1 MGLFKKLF
9 SILQGDSEEKDIENL
24 SGTSNSQETNCCEEK
39 KHQAEKKVKK
49 EVSKTSQEP
58 IREQKEFYTNEIENN
73 DKESV
78 NLEELS
84 LEELE
89 EMQKKLE
96 VDGKKAR
103 RRGDKKAEEKLH
115 SEWQNVRYTIWKR
128 QSEKKAEKGAV
139 EKSQKSNSQQP
150 NSHSTQIEDSDK
162 KKVNLEELSLEE
174 LEKMQ
179 EKLFVD
185 IQKARLREDKEAEKE
200 MYSEW
205 RKVRSAVWIKERE
218 KKAKEET
225 VAKAKAEEVA
235 AKEKAEEV
243 AAKEKAEE
251 EAAAKEK
258 AEEEAANPTLVDS
271 KFANQLTDGGKKKNV
286 ILPAS
291 VCEIAQW
298 AFEGNKTLERID
310 MTSCNKLTIIGERA
324 FSGCENLTNIIFPE
338 NIEEIG
344 EEAFYECKALASVD
358 LSNCKRLNK
367 IGKNTFSG
375 CENLTNIIFPE
386 NIEEIGV
393 LAFSNC
399 EALASVD
406 LSNCKK
412 LDKIGESAF
421 NWCPS
426 LEEVLLPES
435 LSSIGMS
442 AFCSCKIRNIDFS
455 ACKLLT
461 KFPANLFN
469 DCKSLEEV
477 VWPPH
482 LKEIGDI
489 AFSCCESLRRVELPD
504 SVEVLGEDIFKWC
517 KLKSLS
523 LPKDIKKLPTLIGLS
538 GEIKSLDMSRCKKLK
553 VLTAPITCSSKTIV
567 FPVGVEE
574 IETAV
579 FKYNKPGQFES
590 IFLPPTIKEVELNYS
605 ADDANVYCYAP
616 ELENVK
622 DIIEKCAC
630 LLVLPQYYDSYLD
643 QAVAEGAEGYL
654 DKIPEDKFYFYDE

>member
-9 SILQGDSEEKDIENL
+9 SILQGDSQEKDIENL
-24 SGTSNSQETNCCEEK
+24 SGTSNSQVTNCSEEK
-39 KHQAEKKVKK
+39 ENQAKKKVKK

-58 IREQKEFYTNEIENN
+58 IREQKEFYTNEIENS

-96 VDGKKAR
+96 VDGKEAR

-139 EKSQKSNSQQP
+139 EKSQKTNSQQP

-162 KKVNLEELSLEE
+162 KEVNLEELSLEE

-225 VAKAKAEEVA
+225 VAKAKAEEEA
-235 AKEKAEEV
+235 

-258 AEEEAANPTLVDS
+258 AEEEAVNPTLVDS
-271 KFANQLTDGGKKKNV
+271 EIANQLTDGGKNKNV

-291 VCEIAQW
+291 VCEIAQN
-298 AFEGNKTLERID
+298 AFYDNKTLERID
-310 MTSCNKLTIIGERA
+310 MTSCNKLTIIGEFA
-324 FSGCENLTNIIFPE
+324 FAGCENLTNIIFPE
-338 NIEEIG
+338 NIEEIR
-344 EEAFYECKALASVD
+344 E
-358 LSNCKRLNK
+358 
-367 IGKNTFSG
+367 T
-375 CENLTNIIFPE
+375 
-386 NIEEIGV
+386 
-393 LAFSNC
+393 AFSNC

-435 LSSIGMS
+435 LSSIGKS
-442 AFCSCKIRNIDFS
+442 AFCGCKIRNIDFS
-455 ACKLLT
+455 ACKLLS
-461 KFPANLFN
+461 KFPDSLFN
-469 DCKSLEEV
+469 MCKSLEEV

-482 LKEIGDI
+482 LKEIGDV
-489 AFSCCESLRRVELPD
+489 AFSDCESLRRVELPD
-504 SVEVLGEDIFKWC
+504 SVEVLGEQIFSGC

-523 LPKDIKKLPTLIGLS
+523 LPKNIKKLPVLTVAVRA
-538 GEIKSLDMSRCKKLK
+538 EAQIKSLDMSRCKKLK

-574 IETAV
+574 IEADV
-579 FKYNKPGQFES
+579 FKYNFKHGQFES
-590 IFLPPTIKEVELNYS
+590 IFLPPTIKEVELNNS
-605 ADDANVYCYAP
+605 ADDANVYCYAR

-630 LLVLPQYYDSYLD
+630 LLVLPQYYDSYYD
-643 QAVAEGAEGYL
+643 QAVAEGAEGCL
-654 DKIPEDKFYFYDE
+654 DKIPEDKLYFYDE

>member
-24 SGTSNSQETNCCEEK
+24 SGTSNSQETNCSEEK
-39 KHQAEKKVKK
+39 KHQAKSKVKK

-58 IREQKEFYTNEIENN
+58 IREQKDFYTNEIENS

-96 VDGKKAR
+96 VDGKEAR

-139 EKSQKSNSQQP
+139 EKSQKTNSQQP

-162 KKVNLEELSLEE
+162 KEVNLEELSLEE

-225 VAKAKAEEVA
+225 VAKAKAEEA
-235 AKEKAEEV
+235 

-258 AEEEAANPTLVDS
+258 AEEEAAAKEKAEEEAVNPTLVDS
-271 KFANQLTDGGKKKNV
+271 EIANQLTDGGKNKNV

-291 VCEIAQW
+291 VCEIAPN
-298 AFEGNKTLERID
+298 AFYDNKTLERID
-310 MTSCNKLTIIGERA
+310 MTSCNKLTIIGELA
-324 FSGCENLTNIIFPE
+324 FAGCENLTNIIFPE

-344 EEAFYECKALASVD
+344 
-358 LSNCKRLNK
+358 
-367 IGKNTFSG
+367 GT
-375 CENLTNIIFPE
+375 
-386 NIEEIGV
+386 
-393 LAFSNC
+393 AFSNC

-435 LSSIGMS
+435 LSSIGKS
-442 AFCSCKIRNIDFS
+442 AFCGCKIRNIDFS
-455 ACKLLT
+455 ACKLLS
-461 KFPANLFN
+461 KFPDSLFN
-469 DCKSLEEV
+469 MCKSLEEV

-482 LKEIGDI
+482 LKEIGDV
-489 AFSCCESLRRVELPD
+489 AFSDCESLRRVELPD
-504 SVEVLGEDIFKWC
+504 SVEVLGEQVFSGC

-523 LPKDIKKLPTLIGLS
+523 LPKNIKKLPVLTVALRA
-538 GEIKSLDMSRCKKLK
+538 EAQIKSLDMSRCKNLK

-567 FPVGVEE
+567 FPIGVEE

-590 IFLPPTIKEVELNYS
+590 IFLPPTIKEVELNNS

-630 LLVLPQYYDSYLD
+630 LLVLPQYYDCYYD
-643 QAVAEGAEGYL
+643 QAVAEGAEGCL
-654 DKIPEDKFYFYDE
+654 DKIPEDKLYFYDE

>member
-89 EMQKKLE
+89 
-96 VDGKKAR
+96 
-103 RRGDKKAEEKLH
+103 
-115 SEWQNVRYTIWKR
+115 
-128 QSEKKAEKGAV
+128 
-139 EKSQKSNSQQP
+139 
-150 NSHSTQIEDSDK
+150 
-162 KKVNLEELSLEE
+162 
-174 LEKMQ
+174 KMQ

-225 VAKAKAEEVA
+225 VAKAKAEEV
-235 AKEKAEEV
+235 
-243 AAKEKAEE
+243 
-251 EAAAKEK
+251 AAKEK

>member
-24 SGTSNSQETNCCEEK
+24 SGTSNSQETNCSEEK
-39 KHQAEKKVKK
+39 KHQAKSKVKK

-58 IREQKEFYTNEIENN
+58 IREQKEFYTNEIENS

-89 EMQKKLE
+89 E
-96 VDGKKAR
+96 
-103 RRGDKKAEEKLH
+103 
-115 SEWQNVRYTIWKR
+115 
-128 QSEKKAEKGAV
+128 
-139 EKSQKSNSQQP
+139 
-150 NSHSTQIEDSDK
+150 
-162 KKVNLEELSLEE
+162 
-174 LEKMQ
+174 MQ

-225 VAKAKAEEVA
+225 VAKAKAEE
-235 AKEKAEEV
+235 
-243 AAKEKAEE
+243 
-251 EAAAKEK
+251 AAAKEK
-258 AEEEAANPTLVDS
+258 AEEEAVNPTLVDS
-271 KFANQLTDGGKKKNV
+271 EIANQLTDGGKNKNV

-291 VCEIAQW
+291 VCEIAPN
-298 AFEGNKTLERID
+298 AFYDNKTLERID
-310 MTSCNKLTIIGERA
+310 MTSCNKLTIIGELA
-324 FSGCENLTNIIFPE
+324 FAGCENLTNIIFPE

-344 EEAFYECKALASVD
+344 
-358 LSNCKRLNK
+358 
-367 IGKNTFSG
+367 GT
-375 CENLTNIIFPE
+375 
-386 NIEEIGV
+386 
-393 LAFSNC
+393 AFSNC

-435 LSSIGMS
+435 LSSIGKS
-442 AFCSCKIRNIDFS
+442 AFCGCKIRNIDFS
-455 ACKLLT
+455 ACKLLS
-461 KFPANLFN
+461 KFPDSLFN
-469 DCKSLEEV
+469 MCKSLEEV

-482 LKEIGDI
+482 LKEIGDV
-489 AFSCCESLRRVELPD
+489 AFSDCESLRRVELPD
-504 SVEVLGEDIFKWC
+504 SVEVLGEQVFSGC

-523 LPKDIKKLPTLIGLS
+523 LPKNIKKLPVLTVALRA
-538 GEIKSLDMSRCKKLK
+538 EAQIKSLDMSRCKNLK

-567 FPVGVEE
+567 FPIGVEE

-590 IFLPPTIKEVELNYS
+590 IFLPPTIKEVELNNS

-630 LLVLPQYYDSYLD
+630 LLVLPQYYDCYYD
-643 QAVAEGAEGYL
+643 QAVAEGAEGCL
-654 DKIPEDKFYFYDE
+654 DKIPEDKLYFYDE

>member
-24 SGTSNSQETNCCEEK
+24 SGTSNSQVTNCSEEK
-39 KHQAEKKVKK
+39 ENQAKKKVKK

-58 IREQKEFYTNEIENN
+58 IREQKEFYTNEIENS

-96 VDGKKAR
+96 VDGKEAR

-139 EKSQKSNSQQP
+139 EKSQKTNSQQP

-162 KKVNLEELSLEE
+162 KEVNLEELSLEE

-218 KKAKEET
+218 
-225 VAKAKAEEVA
+225 
-235 AKEKAEEV
+235 
-243 AAKEKAEE
+243 EKAEE

-258 AEEEAANPTLVDS
+258 AEEEAVNPTLVDS
-271 KFANQLTDGGKKKNV
+271 EIANQLTDGGKNKNV

-291 VCEIAQW
+291 VCEIAQN
-298 AFEGNKTLERID
+298 AFYDNKTLVRID
-310 MTSCNKLTIIGERA
+310 MTSCNKLTIIGELA
-324 FSGCENLTNIIFPE
+324 FAGCENLTNIIFPE

-344 EEAFYECKALASVD
+344 
-358 LSNCKRLNK
+358 
-367 IGKNTFSG
+367 GT
-375 CENLTNIIFPE
+375 
-386 NIEEIGV
+386 
-393 LAFSNC
+393 AFSNC

-435 LSSIGMS
+435 LSSIGKS
-442 AFCSCKIRNIDFS
+442 AFCGCKIRNIDFS
-455 ACKLLT
+455 ACKLLS
-461 KFPANLFN
+461 KFPDSLFN
-469 DCKSLEEV
+469 MCKSLEEV

-482 LKEIGDI
+482 LKEIGDV
-489 AFSCCESLRRVELPD
+489 AFSDCESLRRVELPD
-504 SVEVLGEDIFKWC
+504 SVEVLGEQVFSGC

-523 LPKDIKKLPTLIGLS
+523 LPKNIKKLPVLTVALRA
-538 GEIKSLDMSRCKKLK
+538 EAQIKSLDMSRCKNLK

-567 FPVGVEE
+567 FPIGVEE

-590 IFLPPTIKEVELNYS
+590 IFLPPTIKEVELNNS
-605 ADDANVYCYAP
+605 ADDANVYCYAR

-630 LLVLPQYYDSYLD
+630 LLVLPQYYDSYYD
-643 QAVAEGAEGYL
+643 QAVAEGAEGCL
-654 DKIPEDKFYFYDE
+654 DKIPEDKLYFYDE

>member
-9 SILQGDSEEKDIENL
+9 SILQGDSQEKDIENL
-24 SGTSNSQETNCCEEK
+24 SGTSNSQETNCSEEK
-39 KHQAEKKVKK
+39 KHQAKSKVKK

-58 IREQKEFYTNEIENN
+58 IREQKEFYTNEIENS

-96 VDGKKAR
+96 VDGKEAR

-139 EKSQKSNSQQP
+139 EKSQKTNSQQP

-162 KKVNLEELSLEE
+162 KEVNLEELSLEE

-225 VAKAKAEEVA
+225 VAK
-235 AKEKAEEV
+235 EKAEEA
-243 AAKEKAEE
+243 AAKAKAEE
-251 EAAAKEK
+251 EAAAKAK

-271 KFANQLTDGGKKKNV
+271 EIANQLTDGGKKKNV
-286 ILPAS
+286 ILPVS
-291 VCEIAQW
+291 VCEIARK
-298 AFEGNKTLERID
+298 AFYDNKTLERID
-310 MTSCNKLTIIGERA
+310 MTSCNKLTIIGEFA
-324 FSGCENLTNIIFPE
+324 FAGCENLTNIIFPE
-338 NIEEIG
+338 NIEEIR
-344 EEAFYECKALASVD
+344 E
-358 LSNCKRLNK
+358 
-367 IGKNTFSG
+367 T
-375 CENLTNIIFPE
+375 
-386 NIEEIGV
+386 
-393 LAFSNC
+393 AFSNC

-426 LEEVLLPES
+426 LEEILLPES
-435 LSSIGMS
+435 LSSIGKS
-442 AFCSCKIRNIDFS
+442 AFCGCKIRNIDFS
-455 ACKLLT
+455 ACKLLS
-461 KFPANLFN
+461 KFPDNLFN
-469 DCKSLEEV
+469 MCKSLEEV

-482 LKEIGDI
+482 LKEIGDV
-489 AFSCCESLRRVELPD
+489 AFSDCESLRRVELPD
-504 SVEVLGEDIFKWC
+504 SVEVLGEQIFSGC

-523 LPKDIKKLPTLIGLS
+523 LPKNIKKLPVLTVALRA
-538 GEIKSLDMSRCKKLK
+538 EAQIKSLDMSRCKKLN

-574 IETAV
+574 IEANV
-579 FKYNKPGQFES
+579 FKYNFKHGQFES
-590 IFLPPTIKEVELNYS
+590 IFLPPTIKEVELNNS
-605 ADDANVYCYAP
+605 ADEANVYCYAP

-630 LLVLPQYYDSYLD
+630 LLVLPQYYDSYYD

-654 DKIPEDKFYFYDE
+654 DKIPEDKLYFYDE

>member
-24 SGTSNSQETNCCEEK
+24 SGTSNSQVTNCSEEK
-39 KHQAEKKVKK
+39 ENQAKKKVKK

-58 IREQKEFYTNEIENN
+58 IREQKEFYTNEIENS

-96 VDGKKAR
+96 VDGKEAR

-139 EKSQKSNSQQP
+139 EKSQKTNSQQP

-162 KKVNLEELSLEE
+162 KEVNLEELSLEE

-225 VAKAKAEEVA
+225 VAKAKAEEEA
-235 AKEKAEEV
+235 

-258 AEEEAANPTLVDS
+258 AEEEAVNPTLVDS
-271 KFANQLTDGGKKKNV
+271 EIANQLTDGGKNKNV

-291 VCEIAQW
+291 VCEIAQN
-298 AFEGNKTLERID
+298 AFYDNKTLERID
-310 MTSCNKLTIIGERA
+310 MTSCNKLTIIGEFA
-324 FSGCENLTNIIFPE
+324 FAGCENLTNIIFPE
-338 NIEEIG
+338 NLEEIR
-344 EEAFYECKALASVD
+344 E
-358 LSNCKRLNK
+358 
-367 IGKNTFSG
+367 T
-375 CENLTNIIFPE
+375 
-386 NIEEIGV
+386 
-393 LAFSNC
+393 AFSNC

-435 LSSIGMS
+435 LSSIGKS
-442 AFCSCKIRNIDFS
+442 AFCGCKIRNIDFS
-455 ACKLLT
+455 ACKLLS
-461 KFPANLFN
+461 KFPDSLFN
-469 DCKSLEEV
+469 MCKSLEEV

-482 LKEIGDI
+482 LKEIGDV
-489 AFSCCESLRRVELPD
+489 AFSDCESLRRVELPD
-504 SVEVLGEDIFKWC
+504 SVEVLGEQVFSGC

-523 LPKDIKKLPTLIGLS
+523 LPKNIKKLPVLTVALRA
-538 GEIKSLDMSRCKKLK
+538 EAQIKSLDMSRCKNLK

-567 FPVGVEE
+567 FPIGVEE

-590 IFLPPTIKEVELNYS
+590 IFLPPTIKEVELNNS
-605 ADDANVYCYAP
+605 ADDANVYCYAR

-630 LLVLPQYYDSYLD
+630 LLVLPQYYDSYYD
-643 QAVAEGAEGYL
+643 QAVAEGAEGCL
-654 DKIPEDKFYFYDE
+654 DKIPEDKLYFYDE

>member
-24 SGTSNSQETNCCEEK
+24 SGTSNSQETNCSEEK
-39 KHQAEKKVKK
+39 KHQAKSKVKK

-58 IREQKEFYTNEIENN
+58 IREQKEFYTNEIENS

-96 VDGKKAR
+96 VDGKEAR

-139 EKSQKSNSQQP
+139 EKSQKTNSQQP

-162 KKVNLEELSLEE
+162 KEVNLEELSLEE

-185 IQKARLREDKEAEKE
+185 MQKARLREDKEAEKE

-225 VAKAKAEEVA
+225 VAK
-235 AKEKAEEV
+235 EKA
-243 AAKEKAEE
+243 E

-258 AEEEAANPTLVDS
+258 AEEEAAAKAKAEEEAAAKAKAEEEAANPTLVDS
-271 KFANQLTDGGKKKNV
+271 EIANQLTDGGKKKNV
-286 ILPAS
+286 ILPVS
-291 VCEIAQW
+291 VCEIAPN
-298 AFEGNKTLERID
+298 AFYDNKTLERID
-310 MTSCNKLTIIGERA
+310 MTSCNKLTIIGEFA
-324 FSGCENLTNIIFPE
+324 FAGCENLTNIIFPE
-338 NIEEIG
+338 NIEEIR
-344 EEAFYECKALASVD
+344 E
-358 LSNCKRLNK
+358 
-367 IGKNTFSG
+367 T
-375 CENLTNIIFPE
+375 
-386 NIEEIGV
+386 
-393 LAFSNC
+393 AFSNC

-426 LEEVLLPES
+426 LEEILLPES
-435 LSSIGMS
+435 LSSIGKS
-442 AFCSCKIRNIDFS
+442 AFCGCKIRNIDFS
-455 ACKLLT
+455 ACKLLS
-461 KFPANLFN
+461 KFPDNLFN
-469 DCKSLEEV
+469 MCKSLEEV

-482 LKEIGDI
+482 LKEIGDV
-489 AFSCCESLRRVELPD
+489 AFSDCESLRRVELPD
-504 SVEVLGEDIFKWC
+504 SVEVLGEQIFSGC

-523 LPKDIKKLPTLIGLS
+523 LPKNIKKLPVLTVALRA
-538 GEIKSLDMSRCKKLK
+538 EAQIKSLDMSRCKKLK

-574 IETAV
+574 IEADV
-579 FKYNKPGQFES
+579 FKYNFKHGQFES
-590 IFLPPTIKEVELNYS
+590 IFLPPTIKEVELNNS
-605 ADDANVYCYAP
+605 ADEANVYCYAP

-630 LLVLPQYYDSYLD
+630 LLVLPQYYDSYYD

-654 DKIPEDKFYFYDE
+654 DKIPEDKLYFYDE

>member
-24 SGTSNSQETNCCEEK
+24 SGTSNSQVTNCSEEK
-39 KHQAEKKVKK
+39 ENQAKKKVKK

-58 IREQKEFYTNEIENN
+58 IREQKEFYTNEIENS

-96 VDGKKAR
+96 VDGKEAR

-139 EKSQKSNSQQP
+139 EKSQKTNSQQP
-150 NSHSTQIEDSDK
+150 NSHFTQIEDSDK
-162 KKVNLEELSLEE
+162 KEVNLEELSLEE

-225 VAKAKAEEVA
+225 VAK
-235 AKEKAEEV
+235 
-243 AAKEKAEE
+243 EKAEE
-251 EAAAKEK
+251 EAAAKAK
-258 AEEEAANPTLVDS
+258 AEEEAVNPTLVDS
-271 KFANQLTDGGKKKNV
+271 EIANQLTDGGKNKNV

-291 VCEIAQW
+291 VCEIAQN
-298 AFEGNKTLERID
+298 AFYDNKTLERID
-310 MTSCNKLTIIGERA
+310 MTSCNKLTIIGEFA
-324 FSGCENLTNIIFPE
+324 FAGCENLTNIIFPE

-344 EEAFYECKALASVD
+344 
-358 LSNCKRLNK
+358 
-367 IGKNTFSG
+367 GT
-375 CENLTNIIFPE
+375 
-386 NIEEIGV
+386 
-393 LAFSNC
+393 AFSNC

-435 LSSIGMS
+435 LSSIGKS
-442 AFCSCKIRNIDFS
+442 AFCGCKIRNIDFS
-455 ACKLLT
+455 ACKLLS
-461 KFPANLFN
+461 KFPDSLFN
-469 DCKSLEEV
+469 MCKSLEEV

-482 LKEIGDI
+482 LKEIGDV
-489 AFSCCESLRRVELPD
+489 AFSDCESLRRVELPD
-504 SVEVLGEDIFKWC
+504 SVEVLGEQVFSGC

-523 LPKDIKKLPTLIGLS
+523 LPKNIKKLPVLTVALRA
-538 GEIKSLDMSRCKKLK
+538 EAQIKSLDMSRCKNLK

-567 FPVGVEE
+567 FPIGVEE

-590 IFLPPTIKEVELNYS
+590 IFLPPTIKEVELNNS
-605 ADDANVYCYAP
+605 ADDANVYCYAR

-630 LLVLPQYYDSYLD
+630 LLVLPQYYDSYYD
-643 QAVAEGAEGYL
+643 QAVAEGAEGCL
-654 DKIPEDKFYFYDE
+654 DKIPEDKLYFYDE

>member
-24 SGTSNSQETNCCEEK
+24 SGTSNSQVTNCSEEK
-39 KHQAEKKVKK
+39 ENQAKKKVKK

-58 IREQKEFYTNEIENN
+58 IREQKEFYTNEIENS

-96 VDGKKAR
+96 VDGKEAR

-139 EKSQKSNSQQP
+139 EKSQKTNSQQP

-162 KKVNLEELSLEE
+162 KEVNLEELSLEE

-225 VAKAKAEEVA
+225 VAKAKAEEEA
-235 AKEKAEEV
+235 

-258 AEEEAANPTLVDS
+258 AEEEAVNPTLVDS
-271 KFANQLTDGGKKKNV
+271 EIANQLTDGGKNKNV

-291 VCEIAQW
+291 VCEIAQN
-298 AFEGNKTLERID
+298 AFYDNKTLERID
-310 MTSCNKLTIIGERA
+310 MTSCNKLTIIGELA
-324 FSGCENLTNIIFPE
+324 FAGCENLTNIIFPE

-344 EEAFYECKALASVD
+344 
-358 LSNCKRLNK
+358 
-367 IGKNTFSG
+367 GT
-375 CENLTNIIFPE
+375 
-386 NIEEIGV
+386 
-393 LAFSNC
+393 AFSNC

-435 LSSIGMS
+435 LSSIGKS
-442 AFCSCKIRNIDFS
+442 AFCGCKIRNIDFS
-455 ACKLLT
+455 ACKLLS
-461 KFPANLFN
+461 KFPDSLFN
-469 DCKSLEEV
+469 MCKSLEEV

-482 LKEIGDI
+482 LKEIGDV
-489 AFSCCESLRRVELPD
+489 AFSDCESLRRVELPD
-504 SVEVLGEDIFKWC
+504 SVEVLGEQIFSGC

-523 LPKDIKKLPTLIGLS
+523 LPKNIKKLPVLTVALRA
-538 GEIKSLDMSRCKKLK
+538 EAQIKSLDMSRCKNLK

-567 FPVGVEE
+567 FPIGVEE

-590 IFLPPTIKEVELNYS
+590 IFLPPTIKEVELNNS
-605 ADDANVYCYAP
+605 ADDANVYCYAR

-630 LLVLPQYYDSYLD
+630 LLVLPQYYDSYYD
-643 QAVAEGAEGYL
+643 QAVAEGAEGCL
-654 DKIPEDKFYFYDE
+654 DKIPEDKLYFYDE

>member
-24 SGTSNSQETNCCEEK
+24 SGTSNSQVTNCSEEK
-39 KHQAEKKVKK
+39 ENQAKKKVKK

-58 IREQKEFYTNEIENN
+58 IREQKEFYTNEIENS

-96 VDGKKAR
+96 VDGKEAR

-139 EKSQKSNSQQP
+139 EKSQKTNSQQP

-162 KKVNLEELSLEE
+162 KEVNLEELSLEE

-218 KKAKEET
+218 
-225 VAKAKAEEVA
+225 
-235 AKEKAEEV
+235 
-243 AAKEKAEE
+243 EKAEE

-258 AEEEAANPTLVDS
+258 AEEEAVNPTLVDS
-271 KFANQLTDGGKKKNV
+271 EIANQLTDGGKNKNV

-291 VCEIAQW
+291 VCEIAQN
-298 AFEGNKTLERID
+298 AFYDNKTLERID
-310 MTSCNKLTIIGERA
+310 MTSCNKLTIIGELA
-324 FSGCENLTNIIFPE
+324 FAGCENLTNIIFPE

-344 EEAFYECKALASVD
+344 
-358 LSNCKRLNK
+358 
-367 IGKNTFSG
+367 GT
-375 CENLTNIIFPE
+375 
-386 NIEEIGV
+386 
-393 LAFSNC
+393 AFSNC

-435 LSSIGMS
+435 LSSIGKS
-442 AFCSCKIRNIDFS
+442 AFCGCKIRNIDFS
-455 ACKLLT
+455 ACKLLS
-461 KFPANLFN
+461 KFPDSLFN
-469 DCKSLEEV
+469 MCKSLEEV

-482 LKEIGDI
+482 LKEIGDV
-489 AFSCCESLRRVELPD
+489 AFSDCESLRRVELPD
-504 SVEVLGEDIFKWC
+504 SVEVLGEQVFSGC

-523 LPKDIKKLPTLIGLS
+523 LPKNIKKLPVLTVALRA
-538 GEIKSLDMSRCKKLK
+538 EAQIKSLDMSRCKNLK

-567 FPVGVEE
+567 FPIGVEE

-590 IFLPPTIKEVELNYS
+590 IFLPPTIKEVELNNS
-605 ADDANVYCYAP
+605 ADDANVYCYAR

-630 LLVLPQYYDSYLD
+630 LLVLPQYYDSYYD
-643 QAVAEGAEGYL
+643 QAVAEGAEGCL
-654 DKIPEDKFYFYDE
+654 DKIPEDKLYFYDE

>member
-24 SGTSNSQETNCCEEK
+24 SGTSNSQETNCSEEK
-39 KHQAEKKVKK
+39 KHQAKSKVKK

-58 IREQKEFYTNEIENN
+58 IREQKEFYTNEIENS

-96 VDGKKAR
+96 VDGKEAR
-103 RRGDKKAEEKLH
+103 RRGDKKAEEKMH

-139 EKSQKSNSQQP
+139 EKSQKTNSQQP

-162 KKVNLEELSLEE
+162 KEVNLEELSLEE

-225 VAKAKAEEVA
+225 VAKAKAEE
-235 AKEKAEEV
+235 
-243 AAKEKAEE
+243 
-251 EAAAKEK
+251 AAAKEK
-258 AEEEAANPTLVDS
+258 AEEEAVNPTLVDS
-271 KFANQLTDGGKKKNV
+271 EIANQLTDGGKNKNV

-291 VCEIAQW
+291 VCEIAPN
-298 AFEGNKTLERID
+298 AFYDNKTLERID
-310 MTSCNKLTIIGERA
+310 MTSCNKLTIIGELA
-324 FSGCENLTNIIFPE
+324 FAGCENLTNIIFPE

-344 EEAFYECKALASVD
+344 
-358 LSNCKRLNK
+358 
-367 IGKNTFSG
+367 GT
-375 CENLTNIIFPE
+375 
-386 NIEEIGV
+386 
-393 LAFSNC
+393 AFSNC

-435 LSSIGMS
+435 LSSIGKS
-442 AFCSCKIRNIDFS
+442 AFCGCKIRNIDFS
-455 ACKLLT
+455 ACKLLS
-461 KFPANLFN
+461 KFPDSLFN
-469 DCKSLEEV
+469 MCKSLEEV

-482 LKEIGDI
+482 LKEIGDV
-489 AFSCCESLRRVELPD
+489 AFSDCESLRRVELPD
-504 SVEVLGEDIFKWC
+504 SVEVLGEQVFSGC

-523 LPKDIKKLPTLIGLS
+523 LPKNIKKLPVLTVALRA
-538 GEIKSLDMSRCKKLK
+538 EAQIKSLDMSRCKNLK

-567 FPVGVEE
+567 FPIGVEE

-590 IFLPPTIKEVELNYS
+590 IFLPPTIKEVELNNS

-630 LLVLPQYYDSYLD
+630 LLVLPQYYDCYYD
-643 QAVAEGAEGYL
+643 QAVAEGAEGCL
-654 DKIPEDKFYFYDE
+654 DKIPEDKLYFYDE

>member
-9 SILQGDSEEKDIENL
+9 SILQGDSQEKDIENL
-24 SGTSNSQETNCCEEK
+24 SGTSNSQETNCSEEK
-39 KHQAEKKVKK
+39 KHQAKSKVKK

-58 IREQKEFYTNEIENN
+58 IREQKEFYTNEIENS

-96 VDGKKAR
+96 VDGKEAR

-139 EKSQKSNSQQP
+139 EKSQKTNSQQP

-162 KKVNLEELSLEE
+162 KEVNLEELSLEE

-225 VAKAKAEEVA
+225 VAK
-235 AKEKAEEV
+235 EKA
-243 AAKEKAEE
+243 E

-258 AEEEAANPTLVDS
+258 AEEEAAAKAKAEEEAAAKAKAEEEAAAKAKAEEEAANPTLVDS
-271 KFANQLTDGGKKKNV
+271 EIANQLTDGGKKKNV
-286 ILPAS
+286 ILPVS
-291 VCEIAQW
+291 VCEIARK
-298 AFEGNKTLERID
+298 AFYDNKTLERID
-310 MTSCNKLTIIGERA
+310 MTSCNKLTIIGEFA
-324 FSGCENLTNIIFPE
+324 FAGCENLTNIIFPE
-338 NIEEIG
+338 NIEEIR
-344 EEAFYECKALASVD
+344 E
-358 LSNCKRLNK
+358 
-367 IGKNTFSG
+367 T
-375 CENLTNIIFPE
+375 
-386 NIEEIGV
+386 
-393 LAFSNC
+393 AFSNC

-426 LEEVLLPES
+426 LEEILLPES
-435 LSSIGMS
+435 LSSIGKS
-442 AFCSCKIRNIDFS
+442 AFCGCKIRNIDFS
-455 ACKLLT
+455 ACKLLS
-461 KFPANLFN
+461 KFPDNLFN
-469 DCKSLEEV
+469 MCKSLEEV

-482 LKEIGDI
+482 LKEIGDV
-489 AFSCCESLRRVELPD
+489 AFSDCESLRRVELPD
-504 SVEVLGEDIFKWC
+504 SVEVLGEQIFSGC

-523 LPKDIKKLPTLIGLS
+523 LPKNIKKLPVLTVALRA
-538 GEIKSLDMSRCKKLK
+538 EAQIKSLDMSRCKKLK

-574 IETAV
+574 IEADV
-579 FKYNKPGQFES
+579 FKYNFKHGQFES
-590 IFLPPTIKEVELNYS
+590 IFLPPTIKEVELNNS
-605 ADDANVYCYAP
+605 ADEANVYCYAP

-630 LLVLPQYYDSYLD
+630 LLVLPQYYDSYYD

-654 DKIPEDKFYFYDE
+654 DKIPEDKLYFYDE

>member
-24 SGTSNSQETNCCEEK
+24 SGTSNSQETNCSEEK
-39 KHQAEKKVKK
+39 KHQAKSKVKK

-58 IREQKEFYTNEIENN
+58 IREQKEFYTNEIENS

-96 VDGKKAR
+96 VDGKEAR

-139 EKSQKSNSQQP
+139 EKSQKTNSQQP

-162 KKVNLEELSLEE
+162 KEVNLEELSLEE

-225 VAKAKAEEVA
+225 VAKAKAEEAA
-235 AKEKAEEV
+235 AKAKAEEEA

-258 AEEEAANPTLVDS
+258 AEEEAAAKEKAEEEAVNPTLVDS
-271 KFANQLTDGGKKKNV
+271 EIANQLTDGGKKKNV
-286 ILPAS
+286 ILPVS
-291 VCEIAQW
+291 VCEIAPN
-298 AFEGNKTLERID
+298 AFYDNKTLERID
-310 MTSCNKLTIIGERA
+310 MTSCNKLTIIGELA
-324 FSGCENLTNIIFPE
+324 FAGCENLTNIIFPE

-344 EEAFYECKALASVD
+344 
-358 LSNCKRLNK
+358 
-367 IGKNTFSG
+367 GT
-375 CENLTNIIFPE
+375 
-386 NIEEIGV
+386 
-393 LAFSNC
+393 AFSNC

-426 LEEVLLPES
+426 LEEILLPES
-435 LSSIGMS
+435 LSSIGKS
-442 AFCSCKIRNIDFS
+442 AFCGCKIRNIDFS
-455 ACKLLT
+455 ACKLLS
-461 KFPANLFN
+461 KFPDSLFN
-469 DCKSLEEV
+469 MCKSLEEV

-482 LKEIGDI
+482 LKEIGDV
-489 AFSCCESLRRVELPD
+489 AFSDCESLRRVELPD
-504 SVEVLGEDIFKWC
+504 SVEVLGEQVFSGC

-523 LPKDIKKLPTLIGLS
+523 LPKNIKKLPVLTVALRA
-538 GEIKSLDMSRCKKLK
+538 EAQIKSLDMSRCKKLK

-574 IETAV
+574 IEADV
-579 FKYNKPGQFES
+579 FKYNFKHGQFES
-590 IFLPPTIKEVELNYS
+590 IFLPPTIKEVELNNS
-605 ADDANVYCYAP
+605 ADEANVYCYAP

-630 LLVLPQYYDSYLD
+630 LLVLPQYYDSYYD
-643 QAVAEGAEGYL
+643 QAVAEGAEGCL
-654 DKIPEDKFYFYDE
+654 DKIPEDKLYFYDE

>member
-24 SGTSNSQETNCCEEK
+24 SGTSNSQVTNCSEEK
-39 KHQAEKKVKK
+39 ENQAKKKVKK

-58 IREQKEFYTNEIENN
+58 IREQKEFYTNEIENS

-96 VDGKKAR
+96 VDGKEAR

-139 EKSQKSNSQQP
+139 EKSQKTNSQQP

-162 KKVNLEELSLEE
+162 KEVNLEELSLEE

-218 KKAKEET
+218 KKAKEKT
-225 VAKAKAEEVA
+225 VAKAKAEEEA
-235 AKEKAEEV
+235 

-258 AEEEAANPTLVDS
+258 AEEEAVNPTLVDS
-271 KFANQLTDGGKKKNV
+271 EIANQLTDGGKNKNV

-291 VCEIAQW
+291 VCEIAQN
-298 AFEGNKTLERID
+298 AFYDNKTLERID
-310 MTSCNKLTIIGERA
+310 MTSCNKLTIIGELA
-324 FSGCENLTNIIFPE
+324 FAGCENLTNIIFPE

-344 EEAFYECKALASVD
+344 
-358 LSNCKRLNK
+358 
-367 IGKNTFSG
+367 GT
-375 CENLTNIIFPE
+375 
-386 NIEEIGV
+386 
-393 LAFSNC
+393 AFSNC

-435 LSSIGMS
+435 LSSIGKS
-442 AFCSCKIRNIDFS
+442 AFCGCKIRNIDFS
-455 ACKLLT
+455 ACKLLS
-461 KFPANLFN
+461 KFPDNLFN
-469 DCKSLEEV
+469 MCKSLEEV

-482 LKEIGDI
+482 LKEIGDV
-489 AFSCCESLRRVELPD
+489 AFSDCESLRRVELPD
-504 SVEVLGEDIFKWC
+504 SVEVLGEQIFSGC

-523 LPKDIKKLPTLIGLS
+523 LPKNIKKLPVLTVALRA
-538 GEIKSLDMSRCKKLK
+538 EAQIKSLDMSRCKKLK

-574 IETAV
+574 IEADV
-579 FKYNKPGQFES
+579 FKYNFKHGQFES
-590 IFLPPTIKEVELNYS
+590 IFLPPTIKEVELNNS
-605 ADDANVYCYAP
+605 ADEANVYCYAP

-630 LLVLPQYYDSYLD
+630 LLVLPQYYDSYYD

-654 DKIPEDKFYFYDE
+654 DKIPEDKLYFYDE

>member
-9 SILQGDSEEKDIENL
+9 SILQGDSQEKDIENL
-24 SGTSNSQETNCCEEK
+24 SGTSNSQETNCSEEK
-39 KHQAEKKVKK
+39 KHQAKSKVKK

-58 IREQKEFYTNEIENN
+58 IREQKEFYTNEIENS

-96 VDGKKAR
+96 VDGKEAR

-139 EKSQKSNSQQP
+139 EKSQKTNSQQP

-162 KKVNLEELSLEE
+162 KEVNLEELSLEE

-225 VAKAKAEEVA
+225 VAK
-235 AKEKAEEV
+235 EKA
-243 AAKEKAEE
+243 E

-258 AEEEAANPTLVDS
+258 AEEEAAAKAKAEEEAAAKAKAEEEAAAKAKAEEEAANPTLVDS
-271 KFANQLTDGGKKKNV
+271 EIANQLTDGGKKKNV
-286 ILPAS
+286 ILPVS
-291 VCEIAQW
+291 VCEIAPN
-298 AFEGNKTLERID
+298 AFYDNKTLERID
-310 MTSCNKLTIIGERA
+310 MTSCNKLTIIGELA
-324 FSGCENLTNIIFPE
+324 FAGCENLTNIIFPE
-338 NIEEIG
+338 NIEEIR
-344 EEAFYECKALASVD
+344 E
-358 LSNCKRLNK
+358 
-367 IGKNTFSG
+367 T
-375 CENLTNIIFPE
+375 
-386 NIEEIGV
+386 
-393 LAFSNC
+393 AFSNC

-435 LSSIGMS
+435 LSSIGKS
-442 AFCSCKIRNIDFS
+442 AFCGCKIRNIDFS
-455 ACKLLT
+455 ACKLLS
-461 KFPANLFN
+461 KFPDNLFN
-469 DCKSLEEV
+469 MCKSLEEV

-482 LKEIGDI
+482 LKEIGDV
-489 AFSCCESLRRVELPD
+489 AFSDCESLRRVELPD
-504 SVEVLGEDIFKWC
+504 SVEVLGEQVFSGC

-523 LPKDIKKLPTLIGLS
+523 LPKNIKKLPVLTVALRA
-538 GEIKSLDMSRCKKLK
+538 EAQIKSLDMSRCKNLK

-567 FPVGVEE
+567 FPIGVEE

-590 IFLPPTIKEVELNYS
+590 IFLPPTIKEVELNNS
-605 ADDANVYCYAP
+605 ADDANVYCYAR

-630 LLVLPQYYDSYLD
+630 LLVLPQYYDSYYD
-643 QAVAEGAEGYL
+643 QAVAEGAEGCL
-654 DKIPEDKFYFYDE
+654 DKIPEDKLYFYDE

>member
-1 MGLFKKLF
+1 M
-9 SILQGDSEEKDIENL
+9 
-24 SGTSNSQETNCCEEK
+24 
-39 KHQAEKKVKK
+39 
-49 EVSKTSQEP
+49 
-58 IREQKEFYTNEIENN
+58 
-73 DKESV
+73 
-78 NLEELS
+78 EELS

-96 VDGKKAR
+96 VDGKEAR

-139 EKSQKSNSQQP
+139 EKSQKTNSQQP

-162 KKVNLEELSLEE
+162 KEVNLEELSLEE

-225 VAKAKAEEVA
+225 VAKAKAEEAA
-235 AKEKAEEV
+235 AKAKAEEEA

-258 AEEEAANPTLVDS
+258 AEEEAAAKEKAEEEAVNPTLVDS
-271 KFANQLTDGGKKKNV
+271 EIANQLTDGGKNKNV

-291 VCEIAQW
+291 VCEIAQN
-298 AFEGNKTLERID
+298 AFYDNKTLERID
-310 MTSCNKLTIIGERA
+310 MTSCNKLTIIGEFA
-324 FSGCENLTNIIFPE
+324 FAGCENLTNIIFPE
-338 NIEEIG
+338 NIEEIR
-344 EEAFYECKALASVD
+344 E
-358 LSNCKRLNK
+358 
-367 IGKNTFSG
+367 T
-375 CENLTNIIFPE
+375 
-386 NIEEIGV
+386 
-393 LAFSNC
+393 AFSNC

-435 LSSIGMS
+435 LSSIGKS
-442 AFCSCKIRNIDFS
+442 AFCGCKIRNIDFS
-455 ACKLLT
+455 ACKLLS
-461 KFPANLFN
+461 KFPDSLFN
-469 DCKSLEEV
+469 MCKSLEEV

-482 LKEIGDI
+482 LKEIGDV
-489 AFSCCESLRRVELPD
+489 AFSDCESLRRVELPD
-504 SVEVLGEDIFKWC
+504 SVEVLGEQVFSGC

-523 LPKDIKKLPTLIGLS
+523 LPKNIKKLPVLTVALRA
-538 GEIKSLDMSRCKKLK
+538 EAQIKSLDMSRCKNLK

-567 FPVGVEE
+567 FPIGVEE

-590 IFLPPTIKEVELNYS
+590 IFLPPTIKEVELNNS
-605 ADDANVYCYAP
+605 ADDANVYCYAR

-630 LLVLPQYYDSYLD
+630 LLVLPQYYDSYYD
-643 QAVAEGAEGYL
+643 QAVAEGAEGCL
-654 DKIPEDKFYFYDE
+654 DKIPEDKLYFYDE

>member
-24 SGTSNSQETNCCEEK
+24 SGTSNSQVTNCSEEK
-39 KHQAEKKVKK
+39 ENQAKKKVKK

-58 IREQKEFYTNEIENN
+58 IREQKEFYTNEIENS

-96 VDGKKAR
+96 VDGKEAR

-139 EKSQKSNSQQP
+139 EKSQKTNSQQP

-162 KKVNLEELSLEE
+162 KEVNLEELSLEE

-185 IQKARLREDKEAEKE
+185 IQKARLREEKEAEKE

-225 VAKAKAEEVA
+225 VAKAKAEEAA
-235 AKEKAEEV
+235 AKAKAEEEA

-258 AEEEAANPTLVDS
+258 AEEEAVNPTLVDS
-271 KFANQLTDGGKKKNV
+271 EIANQLTDGGKNKNV

-291 VCEIAQW
+291 VCEIAQN
-298 AFEGNKTLERID
+298 AFYDNKTLERID
-310 MTSCNKLTIIGERA
+310 MTSCNKLTIIGELA
-324 FSGCENLTNIIFPE
+324 FAGCENLTNIIFPE

-344 EEAFYECKALASVD
+344 
-358 LSNCKRLNK
+358 
-367 IGKNTFSG
+367 GT
-375 CENLTNIIFPE
+375 
-386 NIEEIGV
+386 
-393 LAFSNC
+393 AFSNC

-435 LSSIGMS
+435 LSSIGKS
-442 AFCSCKIRNIDFS
+442 AFCGCKIRNIDFS
-455 ACKLLT
+455 ACKLLS
-461 KFPANLFN
+461 KFPDSLFN
-469 DCKSLEEV
+469 MCKSLEEV

-482 LKEIGDI
+482 LKEIGDV
-489 AFSCCESLRRVELPD
+489 AFSDCESLRRVELPD
-504 SVEVLGEDIFKWC
+504 SVEVLGEQVFSGC

-523 LPKDIKKLPTLIGLS
+523 LPKNIKKLPVLTVALRA
-538 GEIKSLDMSRCKKLK
+538 EAQIKSLDMSRCKNLK

-567 FPVGVEE
+567 FPIGVEE

-590 IFLPPTIKEVELNYS
+590 IFLPPTIKEVELNNS
-605 ADDANVYCYAP
+605 ADDANVYCYAR

-630 LLVLPQYYDSYLD
+630 LLVLPQYYDSYYD
-643 QAVAEGAEGYL
+643 QAVAEGAEGCL
-654 DKIPEDKFYFYDE
+654 DKIPEDKLYFYDE

>member
-9 SILQGDSEEKDIENL
+9 SILQGDSQEKDIENL
-24 SGTSNSQETNCCEEK
+24 SGTSNSQETNCSEEK
-39 KHQAEKKVKK
+39 KHQAKSKVKK

-58 IREQKEFYTNEIENN
+58 IREQKEFYTNEIENS

-96 VDGKKAR
+96 VDGKEAR

-139 EKSQKSNSQQP
+139 EKSQKTNSQQP

-162 KKVNLEELSLEE
+162 KEVNLEELSLEE

-218 KKAKEET
+218 KKAKEEAA
-225 VAKAKAEEVA
+225 AKAKAEEEA
-235 AKEKAEEV
+235 

-258 AEEEAANPTLVDS
+258 AEEEAAAKEKAEEEAVNPTLVDS
-271 KFANQLTDGGKKKNV
+271 EIANQLTDGGKNKNV

-291 VCEIAQW
+291 VCEIAQN
-298 AFEGNKTLERID
+298 AFYDNKTLERID
-310 MTSCNKLTIIGERA
+310 MTSCNKLTIIGELA
-324 FSGCENLTNIIFPE
+324 FAGCENLTNIIFPE

-344 EEAFYECKALASVD
+344 
-358 LSNCKRLNK
+358 
-367 IGKNTFSG
+367 GT
-375 CENLTNIIFPE
+375 
-386 NIEEIGV
+386 
-393 LAFSNC
+393 AFSNC

-435 LSSIGMS
+435 LSSIGKS
-442 AFCSCKIRNIDFS
+442 AFCGCKIRNIDFS
-455 ACKLLT
+455 ACKLLS
-461 KFPANLFN
+461 KFPDSLFN
-469 DCKSLEEV
+469 MCKSLEEV

-482 LKEIGDI
+482 LKEIGDV
-489 AFSCCESLRRVELPD
+489 AFSDCESLRRVELPD
-504 SVEVLGEDIFKWC
+504 SVEVLGEQVFSGC

-523 LPKDIKKLPTLIGLS
+523 LPKNIKKLPVLTVALRA
-538 GEIKSLDMSRCKKLK
+538 EAQIKSLDMSRCKNLK

-567 FPVGVEE
+567 FPIGVEE

-590 IFLPPTIKEVELNYS
+590 IFLPPTIKEVELNNS
-605 ADDANVYCYAP
+605 ADDANVYCYAR

-630 LLVLPQYYDSYLD
+630 LLVLPQYYDSYYD
-643 QAVAEGAEGYL
+643 QAVAEGAEGCL
-654 DKIPEDKFYFYDE
+654 DKIPEDKLYFYDE

>member
-24 SGTSNSQETNCCEEK
+24 SGTSNSQVTNCSEEK
-39 KHQAEKKVKK
+39 ENQAKKKVKK

-58 IREQKEFYTNEIENN
+58 IREQKEFYTNEIENS

-96 VDGKKAR
+96 VDGKEAR

-139 EKSQKSNSQQP
+139 EKSQKTNSQQP

-162 KKVNLEELSLEE
+162 KEVNLEELSLEE

-225 VAKAKAEEVA
+225 VAK
-235 AKEKAEEV
+235 EKA
-243 AAKEKAEE
+243 E

-258 AEEEAANPTLVDS
+258 AEEEAAAKAKAEEEAAAKAKAEEEAAAKAKAEEEAANPTLVDS
-271 KFANQLTDGGKKKNV
+271 EIANQLTDGGKKKNV
-286 ILPAS
+286 ILPVS
-291 VCEIAQW
+291 VCEIAPN
-298 AFEGNKTLERID
+298 AFYDNKTLERID
-310 MTSCNKLTIIGERA
+310 MTSCNKLTIIGEFA
-324 FSGCENLTNIIFPE
+324 FAGCENLTNIIFPE

-344 EEAFYECKALASVD
+344 
-358 LSNCKRLNK
+358 
-367 IGKNTFSG
+367 GT
-375 CENLTNIIFPE
+375 
-386 NIEEIGV
+386 
-393 LAFSNC
+393 AFSNC

-435 LSSIGMS
+435 LSSIGKS
-442 AFCSCKIRNIDFS
+442 AFCGCKIRNIDFS
-455 ACKLLT
+455 ACKLLS
-461 KFPANLFN
+461 KFPDNLFN
-469 DCKSLEEV
+469 MCKSLEEV

-482 LKEIGDI
+482 LKEIGDV
-489 AFSCCESLRRVELPD
+489 AFSDCESLRRVELPD
-504 SVEVLGEDIFKWC
+504 SVEVLGEQVFSGC

-523 LPKDIKKLPTLIGLS
+523 LPKNIKKLPVLTVALRA
-538 GEIKSLDMSRCKKLK
+538 EAQIKSLDMSRCKNLK

-567 FPVGVEE
+567 FPIGVEE

-590 IFLPPTIKEVELNYS
+590 IFLPPTIKEVELNNS
-605 ADDANVYCYAP
+605 ADDANVYCYAR

-630 LLVLPQYYDSYLD
+630 LLVLPQYYDSYYD

-654 DKIPEDKFYFYDE
+654 DKIPEDKLYFYDE

>member
-24 SGTSNSQETNCCEEK
+24 SGTSNSQVTNCSEEK
-39 KHQAEKKVKK
+39 ENQAKKKVKK

-58 IREQKEFYTNEIENN
+58 IREQKEFYTNEIENS

-96 VDGKKAR
+96 VDGKEAR

-139 EKSQKSNSQQP
+139 EKSQKTNSQQP

-162 KKVNLEELSLEE
+162 KEVNLEELSLEE

-218 KKAKEET
+218 KKAKEEAA
-225 VAKAKAEEVA
+225 AKAKAEEEA
-235 AKEKAEEV
+235 

-258 AEEEAANPTLVDS
+258 AEEEAAAKEKAEEEAVNPTLVDS
-271 KFANQLTDGGKKKNV
+271 EIANQLTDGGKNKNV

-291 VCEIAQW
+291 VCEIAQN
-298 AFEGNKTLERID
+298 AFYDNKTLERID
-310 MTSCNKLTIIGERA
+310 MTSCNKLTIIGELA
-324 FSGCENLTNIIFPE
+324 FAGCENLTNIIFPE

-344 EEAFYECKALASVD
+344 
-358 LSNCKRLNK
+358 
-367 IGKNTFSG
+367 GT
-375 CENLTNIIFPE
+375 
-386 NIEEIGV
+386 
-393 LAFSNC
+393 AFSNC

-435 LSSIGMS
+435 LSSIGKS
-442 AFCSCKIRNIDFS
+442 AFCGCKIRNIDFS
-455 ACKLLT
+455 ACKLLS
-461 KFPANLFN
+461 KFPDSLFN
-469 DCKSLEEV
+469 MCKSLEEV

-482 LKEIGDI
+482 LKEIGDV
-489 AFSCCESLRRVELPD
+489 AFSDCESLRRVELPD
-504 SVEVLGEDIFKWC
+504 SVEVLGEQVFSGC

-523 LPKDIKKLPTLIGLS
+523 LPKNIKKLPVLTVALRA
-538 GEIKSLDMSRCKKLK
+538 EAQIKSLDMSRCKNLK

-567 FPVGVEE
+567 FPIGVEE

-590 IFLPPTIKEVELNYS
+590 IFLPPTIKEVELNNS
-605 ADDANVYCYAP
+605 ADDANVYCYAR

-630 LLVLPQYYDSYLD
+630 LLVLPQYYDSYYD
-643 QAVAEGAEGYL
+643 QAVAEGAEGCL
-654 DKIPEDKFYFYDE
+654 DKIPEDK

>member
-24 SGTSNSQETNCCEEK
+24 SGTSNSQVTNCSEEK
-39 KHQAEKKVKK
+39 ENQAKKKVKK

-58 IREQKEFYTNEIENN
+58 IREQKEFYTNEIENS

-96 VDGKKAR
+96 VDGKEAR

-139 EKSQKSNSQQP
+139 EKSQKTNSQQP

-162 KKVNLEELSLEE
+162 KEVNLEELSLEE

-225 VAKAKAEEVA
+225 VAK
-235 AKEKAEEV
+235 EKA
-243 AAKEKAEE
+243 E

-258 AEEEAANPTLVDS
+258 AEEEAAAKAKAEEEAAAKAKAEEEAAAKAKAEEEAANPTLVDS
-271 KFANQLTDGGKKKNV
+271 EIANQLTDGGKKKNV
-286 ILPAS
+286 ILPVS
-291 VCEIAQW
+291 VCEIAPN
-298 AFEGNKTLERID
+298 AFYDNKTLERID
-310 MTSCNKLTIIGERA
+310 MTSCNKLTIIGEFA
-324 FSGCENLTNIIFPE
+324 FAGCENLTNIIFPE
-338 NIEEIG
+338 NIEEIR
-344 EEAFYECKALASVD
+344 E
-358 LSNCKRLNK
+358 
-367 IGKNTFSG
+367 T
-375 CENLTNIIFPE
+375 
-386 NIEEIGV
+386 
-393 LAFSNC
+393 AFSNC

-426 LEEVLLPES
+426 LEEILLPES
-435 LSSIGMS
+435 LSSIGKS
-442 AFCSCKIRNIDFS
+442 AFCGCKIRNIDFS
-455 ACKLLT
+455 ACKLLS
-461 KFPANLFN
+461 KFPDNLFN
-469 DCKSLEEV
+469 MCKSLEEV

-482 LKEIGDI
+482 LKEIGDV
-489 AFSCCESLRRVELPD
+489 AFSDCESLRRVELPD
-504 SVEVLGEDIFKWC
+504 SVEVLGEQIFSGC

-523 LPKDIKKLPTLIGLS
+523 LPKNIKKLPVLTVALRA
-538 GEIKSLDMSRCKKLK
+538 EAQIKSLDMSRCKKLK

-574 IETAV
+574 IEADV
-579 FKYNKPGQFES
+579 FKYNFKHGQFES
-590 IFLPPTIKEVELNYS
+590 IFLPPTIKEVELNNS
-605 ADDANVYCYAP
+605 ADEANVYCYAP

-630 LLVLPQYYDSYLD
+630 LLVLPQYYDSYYD
-643 QAVAEGAEGYL
+643 QAVAEGAEGCL

>member
-205 RKVRSAVWIKERE
+205 RNVRSAVWIKERE

-225 VAKAKAEEVA
+225 VAKA
-235 AKEKAEEV
+235 KAEEV

-344 EEAFYECKALASVD
+344 EEAFYECK
-358 LSNCKRLNK
+358 
-367 IGKNTFSG
+367 
-375 CENLTNIIFPE
+375 
-386 NIEEIGV
+386 
-393 LAFSNC
+393 
-399 EALASVD
+399 ALASVD

-630 LLVLPQYYDSYLD
+630 LLVVPQYYDSYLD

>member
-9 SILQGDSEEKDIENL
+9 SILQGDSQEKDIENL
-24 SGTSNSQETNCCEEK
+24 SGTSNSQKTNCSEEK
-39 KHQAEKKVKK
+39 KHQAKSKVKK

-58 IREQKEFYTNEIENN
+58 IREQKEFYTNEIENS

-96 VDGKKAR
+96 VDGKEAR

-139 EKSQKSNSQQP
+139 EKSQKTNSQQP

-162 KKVNLEELSLEE
+162 KEVNLEELSLEE

-225 VAKAKAEEVA
+225 VAK
-235 AKEKAEEV
+235 EKA
-243 AAKEKAEE
+243 E

-258 AEEEAANPTLVDS
+258 AEEEAAAKAKAEEEAAAKAKAEEEAANPTLVDS
-271 KFANQLTDGGKKKNV
+271 EIANQLTDGGKKKNV
-286 ILPAS
+286 ILPVS
-291 VCEIAQW
+291 VCEIAPN
-298 AFEGNKTLERID
+298 AFYDNKTLERID
-310 MTSCNKLTIIGERA
+310 MTSCNKLTIIGEFA
-324 FSGCENLTNIIFPE
+324 FAGCENLTNIIFPE
-338 NIEEIG
+338 NIEEIR
-344 EEAFYECKALASVD
+344 E
-358 LSNCKRLNK
+358 
-367 IGKNTFSG
+367 T
-375 CENLTNIIFPE
+375 
-386 NIEEIGV
+386 
-393 LAFSNC
+393 AFSNC

-426 LEEVLLPES
+426 LEEILLPES
-435 LSSIGMS
+435 LSSIGKS
-442 AFCSCKIRNIDFS
+442 AFCGCKIRNIDFS
-455 ACKLLT
+455 ACKLLS
-461 KFPANLFN
+461 KFPDNLFN
-469 DCKSLEEV
+469 MCKSLEEV

-482 LKEIGDI
+482 LKEIGDV
-489 AFSCCESLRRVELPD
+489 AFSDCESLRRVELPD
-504 SVEVLGEDIFKWC
+504 SVEVLGEQVFSGC

-523 LPKDIKKLPTLIGLS
+523 LPKNIKKLPVLTVALRA
-538 GEIKSLDMSRCKKLK
+538 EAQIKSLDMSRCKNLK

-567 FPVGVEE
+567 FPIGVEE

-590 IFLPPTIKEVELNYS
+590 IFLPPTIKEVELNNS
-605 ADDANVYCYAP
+605 ADDANVYCYAR

-630 LLVLPQYYDSYLD
+630 LLVLPQYYDSYYD

-654 DKIPEDKFYFYDE
+654 DKIPEDKLYFYDE

>member
-9 SILQGDSEEKDIENL
+9 SILQGDSQEKDIENL
-24 SGTSNSQETNCCEEK
+24 SGTSNSQETNCSEEK
-39 KHQAEKKVKK
+39 KHQAKSKVKK

-58 IREQKEFYTNEIENN
+58 IREQKEFYTNEIENS

-96 VDGKKAR
+96 VDGKEAR

-139 EKSQKSNSQQP
+139 EKSQKTNSQQP

-162 KKVNLEELSLEE
+162 KEVNLEELSLEE

-225 VAKAKAEEVA
+225 VAK
-235 AKEKAEEV
+235 EKA
-243 AAKEKAEE
+243 E

-258 AEEEAANPTLVDS
+258 AEEEAVNPTLVDS
-271 KFANQLTDGGKKKNV
+271 EIANQLTDGGKNKNV

-291 VCEIAQW
+291 VCEIAQN
-298 AFEGNKTLERID
+298 AFYDNKTLERID
-310 MTSCNKLTIIGERA
+310 MTSCNKLTIIGELA
-324 FSGCENLTNIIFPE
+324 FAGCENLTNIIFPE

-344 EEAFYECKALASVD
+344 
-358 LSNCKRLNK
+358 
-367 IGKNTFSG
+367 GT
-375 CENLTNIIFPE
+375 
-386 NIEEIGV
+386 
-393 LAFSNC
+393 AFSNC

-426 LEEVLLPES
+426 LEEILLPES
-435 LSSIGMS
+435 LSSIGKS
-442 AFCSCKIRNIDFS
+442 AFCGCKIRNIDFS
-455 ACKLLT
+455 ACKLLS
-461 KFPANLFN
+461 KFPDSLFN
-469 DCKSLEEV
+469 MCKSLEEV

-482 LKEIGDI
+482 LKEIGDV
-489 AFSCCESLRRVELPD
+489 AFSDCESLRRVELPD
-504 SVEVLGEDIFKWC
+504 SVEVLGEQIFSGC

-523 LPKDIKKLPTLIGLS
+523 LPKNIKKLPVLTVALRA
-538 GEIKSLDMSRCKKLK
+538 EAQIKSLDMSRCKKLK

-574 IETAV
+574 IEADV
-579 FKYNKPGQFES
+579 FKYNFKHGQFES
-590 IFLPPTIKEVELNYS
+590 IFLPPTIKEVELNNS
-605 ADDANVYCYAP
+605 ADEANVYCYAP

-630 LLVLPQYYDSYLD
+630 LLVLPQYYDSYYD

-654 DKIPEDKFYFYDE
+654 DKIPEDKLYFYDE

>member
-24 SGTSNSQETNCCEEK
+24 SGTSNSQETNCSEEK
-39 KHQAEKKVKK
+39 KHQAKSKVKK

-58 IREQKEFYTNEIENN
+58 IREQKEFYTNEIENS

-96 VDGKKAR
+96 VDGKEAR

-139 EKSQKSNSQQP
+139 EKSQKTNSQQP

-162 KKVNLEELSLEE
+162 KEVNLEELSLEE

-225 VAKAKAEEVA
+225 VAK
-235 AKEKAEEV
+235 EKA
-243 AAKEKAEE
+243 E

-258 AEEEAANPTLVDS
+258 AEEEAAAKAKAEEEAAAKAKAEEEAAAKAKAEEEAANPTLVDS
-271 KFANQLTDGGKKKNV
+271 EIANQLTDGGKKKNV
-286 ILPAS
+286 ILPVS
-291 VCEIAQW
+291 VCEIAPN
-298 AFEGNKTLERID
+298 AFYDNKTLERID
-310 MTSCNKLTIIGERA
+310 MTSCNKLTIIGEFA
-324 FSGCENLTNIIFPE
+324 FAGCENLTNIIFPE

-344 EEAFYECKALASVD
+344 
-358 LSNCKRLNK
+358 
-367 IGKNTFSG
+367 GT
-375 CENLTNIIFPE
+375 
-386 NIEEIGV
+386 
-393 LAFSNC
+393 AFSNC

-435 LSSIGMS
+435 LSSIGKS
-442 AFCSCKIRNIDFS
+442 AFCGCKIRNIDFS
-455 ACKLLT
+455 ACKLLS
-461 KFPANLFN
+461 KFPDNLFN
-469 DCKSLEEV
+469 MCKSLEEV

-482 LKEIGDI
+482 LKEIGDV
-489 AFSCCESLRRVELPD
+489 AFSDCESLRRVELPD
-504 SVEVLGEDIFKWC
+504 SVEVLGEQVFSGC

-523 LPKDIKKLPTLIGLS
+523 LPKNIKKLPVLTVALRA
-538 GEIKSLDMSRCKKLK
+538 EAQIKSLDMSRCKNLK

-567 FPVGVEE
+567 FPIGVEE

-590 IFLPPTIKEVELNYS
+590 IFLPPTIKEVELNNS
-605 ADDANVYCYAP
+605 ADEANVYCYAP

-622 DIIEKCAC
+622 EIIEKCAC
-630 LLVLPQYYDSYLD
+630 LLVLPQYYDSYYD
-643 QAVAEGAEGYL
+643 QAVAEGAEGCL
-654 DKIPEDKFYFYDE
+654 DKIPEDKLYFYDE

>member
-24 SGTSNSQETNCCEEK
+24 SGTSNSQVTNCSEEK
-39 KHQAEKKVKK
+39 ENQAKKKVKK

-58 IREQKEFYTNEIENN
+58 IREQKEFYTNEIENS

-96 VDGKKAR
+96 VDGKEAR

-139 EKSQKSNSQQP
+139 EKSQKTNSQQP

-162 KKVNLEELSLEE
+162 KEVNLEELSLEE

-225 VAKAKAEEVA
+225 VAKAKAEEAA
-235 AKEKAEEV
+235 AKA
-243 AAKEKAEE
+243 KAEE

-258 AEEEAANPTLVDS
+258 AEEEAVNPTLVDS
-271 KFANQLTDGGKKKNV
+271 EIANQLTDGGKNKNV

-291 VCEIAQW
+291 VCEIAQN
-298 AFEGNKTLERID
+298 AFYDNKTLERID
-310 MTSCNKLTIIGERA
+310 MTSCNKLTIIGEFA
-324 FSGCENLTNIIFPE
+324 FAGCENLTNIIFPE
-338 NIEEIG
+338 NIEEIR
-344 EEAFYECKALASVD
+344 E
-358 LSNCKRLNK
+358 
-367 IGKNTFSG
+367 T
-375 CENLTNIIFPE
+375 
-386 NIEEIGV
+386 
-393 LAFSNC
+393 AFSNC

-435 LSSIGMS
+435 LSSIGKS
-442 AFCSCKIRNIDFS
+442 AFCGCKIRNIDFS
-455 ACKLLT
+455 ACKLLS
-461 KFPANLFN
+461 KFPDSLFN
-469 DCKSLEEV
+469 MCKSLEEV

-482 LKEIGDI
+482 LKEIGDV
-489 AFSCCESLRRVELPD
+489 AFSDCESLRRVELPD
-504 SVEVLGEDIFKWC
+504 SVEVLGEQIFSGC

-523 LPKDIKKLPTLIGLS
+523 LPKNIKKLPVLTVALRA
-538 GEIKSLDMSRCKKLK
+538 EAQIKSLDMSRCKNLK

-567 FPVGVEE
+567 FPIGVEE

-590 IFLPPTIKEVELNYS
+590 IFLPPTIKEVELNNS
-605 ADDANVYCYAP
+605 ADDANVYCYAR

-630 LLVLPQYYDSYLD
+630 LLVLPQYYDSYYD

-654 DKIPEDKFYFYDE
+654 DKIPEDKLYFYDE

>member
-24 SGTSNSQETNCCEEK
+24 SGTSNSQVTNCSEEK
-39 KHQAEKKVKK
+39 ENQAKKKVKK

-58 IREQKEFYTNEIENN
+58 IREQKEFYTNEIENS

-96 VDGKKAR
+96 VDGKEAR

-139 EKSQKSNSQQP
+139 EKSQKTNSQQP

-162 KKVNLEELSLEE
+162 KEVNLEELSLEE

-225 VAKAKAEEVA
+225 VAKAKAEEEA
-235 AKEKAEEV
+235 

-258 AEEEAANPTLVDS
+258 AEEEAAAKEKAEEEAAAKEKAEEEAVNPTLVDS
-271 KFANQLTDGGKKKNV
+271 EIANQLTDGGKNKNV

-291 VCEIAQW
+291 VCEIAQN
-298 AFEGNKTLERID
+298 AFYDNKTLERID
-310 MTSCNKLTIIGERA
+310 MTSCNKLTIIGELA
-324 FSGCENLTNIIFPE
+324 FAGCENLTNIIFPE

-344 EEAFYECKALASVD
+344 
-358 LSNCKRLNK
+358 
-367 IGKNTFSG
+367 GT
-375 CENLTNIIFPE
+375 
-386 NIEEIGV
+386 
-393 LAFSNC
+393 AFSNC

-435 LSSIGMS
+435 LSSIGKS
-442 AFCSCKIRNIDFS
+442 AFCGCKIRNIDFS
-455 ACKLLT
+455 ACKLLS
-461 KFPANLFN
+461 KFPDSLFN
-469 DCKSLEEV
+469 MCKSLEEV

-482 LKEIGDI
+482 LKEIGDV
-489 AFSCCESLRRVELPD
+489 AFSDCESLRRVELPD
-504 SVEVLGEDIFKWC
+504 SVEVLGEQVFSGC

-523 LPKDIKKLPTLIGLS
+523 LPKNIKKLPVLTVALRA
-538 GEIKSLDMSRCKKLK
+538 EAQIKSLDMSRCKNLK

-567 FPVGVEE
+567 FPIGVEE

-590 IFLPPTIKEVELNYS
+590 IFLPPTIKEVELNNS
-605 ADDANVYCYAP
+605 ADEANVYCYAP

-630 LLVLPQYYDSYLD
+630 LLVLPQYYDSYYD
-643 QAVAEGAEGYL
+643 QAVAEGAEGCL
-654 DKIPEDKFYFYDE
+654 DKIPEDKLYFYDE

>member
-24 SGTSNSQETNCCEEK
+24 SGTSNSQVTNCSEEK
-39 KHQAEKKVKK
+39 ENQAKKKVKK

-58 IREQKEFYTNEIENN
+58 IREQKEFYTNEIENS

-96 VDGKKAR
+96 VDGKEAR

-139 EKSQKSNSQQP
+139 EKSQKTNSQQP

-162 KKVNLEELSLEE
+162 KEVNLEELSLEE

-225 VAKAKAEEVA
+225 VAKAKAEEEA
-235 AKEKAEEV
+235 

-258 AEEEAANPTLVDS
+258 AEEDAVNPTLVDS
-271 KFANQLTDGGKKKNV
+271 EIANQLTDGGKNKNV

-291 VCEIAQW
+291 VCEIAQN
-298 AFEGNKTLERID
+298 AFYDNKTLERID
-310 MTSCNKLTIIGERA
+310 MTSCNKLTIIGELA
-324 FSGCENLTNIIFPE
+324 FAGCENLTNIIFPE

-344 EEAFYECKALASVD
+344 
-358 LSNCKRLNK
+358 
-367 IGKNTFSG
+367 GT
-375 CENLTNIIFPE
+375 
-386 NIEEIGV
+386 
-393 LAFSNC
+393 AFSNC

-435 LSSIGMS
+435 LSSIGKS
-442 AFCSCKIRNIDFS
+442 AFCGCKIRNIDFS
-455 ACKLLT
+455 ACKLLS
-461 KFPANLFN
+461 KFPDSLFN
-469 DCKSLEEV
+469 MCKSLEEV

-482 LKEIGDI
+482 LKEIGDV
-489 AFSCCESLRRVELPD
+489 AFSDCESLRRVELPD
-504 SVEVLGEDIFKWC
+504 SVEVLGEQIFSGC

-523 LPKDIKKLPTLIGLS
+523 LPKNIKKLPVLTVALRA
-538 GEIKSLDMSRCKKLK
+538 EAQIKSLDMSRCKNLK

-567 FPVGVEE
+567 FPIGVEE

-590 IFLPPTIKEVELNYS
+590 IFLPPTIKEVELNNS
-605 ADDANVYCYAP
+605 ADDANVYCYAR

-630 LLVLPQYYDSYLD
+630 LLVLPQYYDSYYD
-643 QAVAEGAEGYL
+643 QAVAEGAEGCL
-654 DKIPEDKFYFYDE
+654 DKIPEDKLYFYDE

>member
-24 SGTSNSQETNCCEEK
+24 SGTSNSQETNCSEEK
-39 KHQAEKKVKK
+39 KHQAKSKVKK

-58 IREQKEFYTNEIENN
+58 IREQKEFYTNEIENS

-96 VDGKKAR
+96 VDGKEAR

-139 EKSQKSNSQQP
+139 EKSQKTNSQQP

-162 KKVNLEELSLEE
+162 KEVNLEELSLEE

-225 VAKAKAEEVA
+225 AAKA
-235 AKEKAEEV
+235 
-243 AAKEKAEE
+243 KAEE

-258 AEEEAANPTLVDS
+258 AEEEAATKEKAEEEAVNPTLVDS
-271 KFANQLTDGGKKKNV
+271 EIANQLTDGGKNKNV

-291 VCEIAQW
+291 VCEIAPN
-298 AFEGNKTLERID
+298 AFYDNKTLERID
-310 MTSCNKLTIIGERA
+310 MTSCNKLTIIGELA
-324 FSGCENLTNIIFPE
+324 FAGCENLTNIIFPE

-344 EEAFYECKALASVD
+344 
-358 LSNCKRLNK
+358 
-367 IGKNTFSG
+367 GT
-375 CENLTNIIFPE
+375 
-386 NIEEIGV
+386 
-393 LAFSNC
+393 AFSNC

-435 LSSIGMS
+435 LSSIGKS
-442 AFCSCKIRNIDFS
+442 AFCGCKIRNIDFS
-455 ACKLLT
+455 ACKLLS
-461 KFPANLFN
+461 KFPDSLFN
-469 DCKSLEEV
+469 MCKSLEEV

-482 LKEIGDI
+482 LKEIGDV
-489 AFSCCESLRRVELPD
+489 AFSDCESLRRVELPD
-504 SVEVLGEDIFKWC
+504 SVEVLGEQVFSGC

-523 LPKDIKKLPTLIGLS
+523 LPKNIKKLPVLTVALRA
-538 GEIKSLDMSRCKKLK
+538 EAQIKSLDMSRCKNLK

-567 FPVGVEE
+567 FPIGVEE

-590 IFLPPTIKEVELNYS
+590 IFLPPTIKEVELNNS

-630 LLVLPQYYDSYLD
+630 LLVLPQYYDSYYD

-654 DKIPEDKFYFYDE
+654 DKIPEDKLYFYDE

>member
-24 SGTSNSQETNCCEEK
+24 SGTSNSQETNCSEEK
-39 KHQAEKKVKK
+39 KHQAKSKVKK

-58 IREQKEFYTNEIENN
+58 IREQKEFYTNEIENS

-96 VDGKKAR
+96 VDGKEAR

-115 SEWQNVRYTIWKR
+115 
-128 QSEKKAEKGAV
+128 
-139 EKSQKSNSQQP
+139 
-150 NSHSTQIEDSDK
+150 
-162 KKVNLEELSLEE
+162 
-174 LEKMQ
+174 
-179 EKLFVD
+179 
-185 IQKARLREDKEAEKE
+185 
-200 MYSEW
+200 SEW

-225 VAKAKAEEVA
+225 VAKAKAEE
-235 AKEKAEEV
+235 
-243 AAKEKAEE
+243 
-251 EAAAKEK
+251 EAV
-258 AEEEAANPTLVDS
+258 NPTLVDS
-271 KFANQLTDGGKKKNV
+271 EIANQLTDGGKNKNV

-291 VCEIAQW
+291 VCEIAPN
-298 AFEGNKTLERID
+298 AFFDNKTLERID
-310 MTSCNKLTIIGERA
+310 MTSCNKLTIIGELA
-324 FSGCENLTNIIFPE
+324 FARCENLTNIIFPE

-344 EEAFYECKALASVD
+344 
-358 LSNCKRLNK
+358 
-367 IGKNTFSG
+367 GT
-375 CENLTNIIFPE
+375 
-386 NIEEIGV
+386 
-393 LAFSNC
+393 AFSNC

-435 LSSIGMS
+435 LSSIGKS
-442 AFCSCKIRNIDFS
+442 AFYGCKIRNIDFS
-455 ACKLLT
+455 ACKLLS
-461 KFPANLFN
+461 KFPDSLFN
-469 DCKSLEEV
+469 MCKSLEEVVWPPHLKEIGWTAFSNCEALASVDLSNCKKLDKIGESAFNWCPSLEEVLLPESLSSIGKSAFYGCKIRNIDFSACKLLSKFPDSLFNMCKSLEEV

-482 LKEIGDI
+482 LKEIGDV
-489 AFSCCESLRRVELPD
+489 AFSDCESLRRVELPD
-504 SVEVLGEDIFKWC
+504 SVEVLGEQVFSGC

-523 LPKDIKKLPTLIGLS
+523 LPKNIKKLPVLTVAVRA
-538 GEIKSLDMSRCKKLK
+538 EDQIKSLDMSRCKNLK

-574 IETAV
+574 IEADV
-579 FKYNKPGQFES
+579 FKYNYKLGQFES
-590 IFLPPTIKEVELNYS
+590 IFLPPTIKEVELNNS
-605 ADDANVYCYAP
+605 ANKANVYCYAP

-630 LLVLPQYYDSYLD
+630 LLVLPQYYDSYYD

-654 DKIPEDKFYFYDE
+654 DKIPEDKLYFYDE

>member
-24 SGTSNSQETNCCEEK
+24 SGTSNSQVTNCSEEK
-39 KHQAEKKVKK
+39 ENQAKKKVKK

-58 IREQKEFYTNEIENN
+58 IREQKEFYTNEIENS

-96 VDGKKAR
+96 VDGNEAR
-103 RRGDKKAEEKLH
+103 RRGDKKAEEQLH
-115 SEWQNVRYTIWKR
+115 SDWQNVRYAIWKR
-128 QSEKKAEKGAV
+128 QCEQKAEKDAA
-139 EKSQKSNSQQP
+139 KKTQKTNSKQSNS
-150 NSHSTQIEDSDK
+150 NSAQIEDCNK
-162 KKVNLEELSLEE
+162 KEVNLEELSLEE

-179 EKLFVD
+179 EKLFVNM
-185 IQKARLREDKEAEKE
+185 QKARLREDKETEKE
-200 MYSEW
+200 IYSEW
-205 RKVRSAVWIKERE
+205 RKVRSAVWIKQSE
-218 KKAKEET
+218 KKAEEEAD
-225 VAKAKAEEVA
+225 AKAKAEEEA
-235 AKEKAEEV
+235 DAKAKAEEEAV
-243 AAKEKAEE
+243 AKAKAEE
-251 EAAAKEK
+251 EAAAKAKAEEEAAAKAK

-271 KFANQLTDGGKKKNV
+271 EIANQLTDGGKKKNV

-291 VCEIAQW
+291 VCEIAPN
-298 AFEGNKTLERID
+298 AFYDNKTLECID
-310 MTSCNKLTIIGERA
+310 MTSCNKLTIISEFA
-324 FSGCENLTNIIFPE
+324 FAGCENLTNIIFPE

-344 EEAFYECKALASVD
+344 DS
-358 LSNCKRLNK
+358 
-367 IGKNTFSG
+367 
-375 CENLTNIIFPE
+375 
-386 NIEEIGV
+386 
-393 LAFSNC
+393 AFSNC
-399 EALASVD
+399 EALTSID

-412 LDKIGESAF
+412 LDKIGTSAF

-435 LSSIGMS
+435 LSSIGNG
-442 AFCSCKIRNIDFS
+442 AFCGCKIENIDFS

-461 KFPANLFN
+461 KFPDSLFN
-469 DCKSLEEV
+469 ECKSLEEV

-482 LKEIGDI
+482 LKEIGDV
-489 AFSCCESLRRVELPD
+489 AFSECESLRRVELPD
-504 SVEVLGEDIFKWC
+504 SVEVLGENIFIGC

-523 LPKDIKKLPTLIGLS
+523 LPKNIKKLPVLMVALRA
-538 GEIKSLDMSRCKKLK
+538 EAQIKSLDMSRCKKLK

-567 FPVGVEE
+567 FPAGVEK
-574 IETAV
+574 IEADV
-579 FKYNKPGQFES
+579 FKYNKSGQFES
-590 IFLPPTIKEVELNYS
+590 IFLPPTIKEIELNNS
-605 ADDANVYCYAP
+605 ADEANVYCYAP

-630 LLVLPQYYDSYLD
+630 LFVLPQYYDSYYD
-643 QAVAEGAEGYL
+643 QAVAEGAQGCL

>member
-24 SGTSNSQETNCCEEK
+24 SGTSNSQETNCSEEK
-39 KHQAEKKVKK
+39 KHQAKSKVKK

-58 IREQKEFYTNEIENN
+58 IREQKEFYTNEIENS

-96 VDGKKAR
+96 VDGKEAR

-139 EKSQKSNSQQP
+139 EKSQKTNSQQP

-162 KKVNLEELSLEE
+162 KEVNLEELSLEE

-205 RKVRSAVWIKERE
+205 RKVRSSVWIKERE

-225 VAKAKAEEVA
+225 VAK
-235 AKEKAEEV
+235 EKA
-243 AAKEKAEE
+243 E

-258 AEEEAANPTLVDS
+258 AEEEAAAKAKAEEEAAAKAKAEEEAANPTLVDS
-271 KFANQLTDGGKKKNV
+271 EIANQLTDGGKKKNV
-286 ILPAS
+286 ILPVS
-291 VCEIAQW
+291 VCEIAPN
-298 AFEGNKTLERID
+298 AFYDNKTLERID
-310 MTSCNKLTIIGERA
+310 MTSCNKLTIIGEFA
-324 FSGCENLTNIIFPE
+324 FAGCENLTNIIFPE
-338 NIEEIG
+338 NIEEIR
-344 EEAFYECKALASVD
+344 E
-358 LSNCKRLNK
+358 
-367 IGKNTFSG
+367 T
-375 CENLTNIIFPE
+375 
-386 NIEEIGV
+386 
-393 LAFSNC
+393 AFSNC

-426 LEEVLLPES
+426 LEEILLPES
-435 LSSIGMS
+435 LSSIGKS
-442 AFCSCKIRNIDFS
+442 AFCGCKIRNIDFS
-455 ACKLLT
+455 ACKLLS
-461 KFPANLFN
+461 KFPDNLFN
-469 DCKSLEEV
+469 MCKSLEEV

-482 LKEIGDI
+482 LKEIGDV
-489 AFSCCESLRRVELPD
+489 AFSDCESLRRVELPD
-504 SVEVLGEDIFKWC
+504 SVEVLGEQIFSGC

-523 LPKDIKKLPTLIGLS
+523 LPKNIKKLPVLTVALRA
-538 GEIKSLDMSRCKKLK
+538 EAQIKSLDMSRCKKLK

-574 IETAV
+574 IEADV
-579 FKYNKPGQFES
+579 FKYNFKHGQFES
-590 IFLPPTIKEVELNYS
+590 IFLPPTIKEVELNNS
-605 ADDANVYCYAP
+605 ADEANVYCYAP

-630 LLVLPQYYDSYLD
+630 LLVLPQYYDSYYD

-654 DKIPEDKFYFYDE
+654 DKIPEDKLYFYDE

>member
-24 SGTSNSQETNCCEEK
+24 SGTSNSQVTNCSEEK
-39 KHQAEKKVKK
+39 ENQAKKKVKK

-58 IREQKEFYTNEIENN
+58 IREQKEFYTNEIENS

-96 VDGKKAR
+96 VDGKEAR

-139 EKSQKSNSQQP
+139 EKSQKTNSQQP

-162 KKVNLEELSLEE
+162 KEVNLEELSLEE

-225 VAKAKAEEVA
+225 VAK
-235 AKEKAEEV
+235 EKA
-243 AAKEKAEE
+243 E

-258 AEEEAANPTLVDS
+258 AEEEAAAKAKAEEEAAAKAKAEEEAAAKAKAEEEAANPTLVDS
-271 KFANQLTDGGKKKNV
+271 EIANQLTDGGKKKNV
-286 ILPAS
+286 ILPVS
-291 VCEIAQW
+291 VCEIAPN
-298 AFEGNKTLERID
+298 AFYDNKTLERID
-310 MTSCNKLTIIGERA
+310 MTSCNKLTIIGEFA
-324 FSGCENLTNIIFPE
+324 FAGCENLTNIIFPE
-338 NIEEIG
+338 NIEEIR
-344 EEAFYECKALASVD
+344 E
-358 LSNCKRLNK
+358 
-367 IGKNTFSG
+367 T
-375 CENLTNIIFPE
+375 
-386 NIEEIGV
+386 
-393 LAFSNC
+393 AFSNC

-426 LEEVLLPES
+426 LEEILLPES
-435 LSSIGMS
+435 LSSIGKS
-442 AFCSCKIRNIDFS
+442 AFCGCKIRNIDFS
-455 ACKLLT
+455 ACKLLS
-461 KFPANLFN
+461 KFPDNLFN
-469 DCKSLEEV
+469 MCKSLEEV

-482 LKEIGDI
+482 LKEIGDV
-489 AFSCCESLRRVELPD
+489 AFSDCESLRRVELPD
-504 SVEVLGEDIFKWC
+504 SVEVLGEQIFSGC

-523 LPKDIKKLPTLIGLS
+523 LPKNIKKLPVLTVALRA
-538 GEIKSLDMSRCKKLK
+538 EAQIKSLDMSRCKKLK

-574 IETAV
+574 IEADV
-579 FKYNKPGQFES
+579 FKYNFKHGQFES
-590 IFLPPTIKEVELNYS
+590 IFLPPTIKEVELNNS
-605 ADDANVYCYAP
+605 ADEANVYCYAP

-630 LLVLPQYYDSYLD
+630 LLVLPQYYDSYYD

-654 DKIPEDKFYFYDE
+654 DKIPEDKLYFYDE

>member
-9 SILQGDSEEKDIENL
+9 SILQGDSQEKDIENL
-24 SGTSNSQETNCCEEK
+24 SGTSNSQETNCSEEK
-39 KHQAEKKVKK
+39 KHQAKSKVKK

-58 IREQKEFYTNEIENN
+58 IREQKEFYTNEIENS

-96 VDGKKAR
+96 VDGKEAR

-139 EKSQKSNSQQP
+139 EKSQKTNSQQP

-162 KKVNLEELSLEE
+162 KEVNLEELSLEE

-218 KKAKEET
+218 KKAKEEAA
-225 VAKAKAEEVA
+225 AKAKAEEEA
-235 AKEKAEEV
+235 

-258 AEEEAANPTLVDS
+258 AEEEAVNPTLVDS
-271 KFANQLTDGGKKKNV
+271 EIANQLTDGGKNKNV

-291 VCEIAQW
+291 VCEIAQN
-298 AFEGNKTLERID
+298 AFYDNKTLERID
-310 MTSCNKLTIIGERA
+310 MTSCNKLTIIGELA
-324 FSGCENLTNIIFPE
+324 FAGCENLTNIIFPE

-344 EEAFYECKALASVD
+344 
-358 LSNCKRLNK
+358 
-367 IGKNTFSG
+367 GT
-375 CENLTNIIFPE
+375 
-386 NIEEIGV
+386 
-393 LAFSNC
+393 AFSNC

-435 LSSIGMS
+435 LSSIGKS
-442 AFCSCKIRNIDFS
+442 AFCGCKIRNIDFS
-455 ACKLLT
+455 ACKLLS
-461 KFPANLFN
+461 KFPDSLFN
-469 DCKSLEEV
+469 MCKSLEEV

-482 LKEIGDI
+482 LKEIGDV
-489 AFSCCESLRRVELPD
+489 AFSDCESLRRVELPD
-504 SVEVLGEDIFKWC
+504 SVEVLGEQVFSGC

-523 LPKDIKKLPTLIGLS
+523 LPKNIKKLPVLTVALRA
-538 GEIKSLDMSRCKKLK
+538 EAQIKSLDMSRCKNLK

-567 FPVGVEE
+567 FPIGVEE

-590 IFLPPTIKEVELNYS
+590 IFLPPTIKEVELNNS
-605 ADDANVYCYAP
+605 ADDANVYCYAR

-630 LLVLPQYYDSYLD
+630 LLVLPQYYDSYYD
-643 QAVAEGAEGYL
+643 QAVAEGAEGCL
-654 DKIPEDKFYFYDE
+654 DKIPEDKLYFYDE